1 MYDNVRLFRMLA
13 TTRTGLHVALLLTVA
28 TPVWCAPAEASFEV
42 SKSFLQAYCTKCHA
56 GRSAVGGFDIQRL
69 ESTDS
74 LGTHAAKW
82 TAAARRVRN
91 AEMPPKGAPAPAIDE
106 REHFTKWVDEAVRRQ
121 ACTAGIQPGPAVTRR
136 LNRDELTA
144 TLRDLL
150 DMHLDV
156 GRVLPADGAG
166 GEGFDNAAETL
177 FLSPLHAEKYM
188 EVAKFAIDFAAKEY
202 KSRSKILIAA
212 PGRGKSEVQA
222 AREILSSFLAQ
233 AFRRPVE
240 ESDIR
245 EYLAL
250 FQSARKQGQP
260 FESAIFFALRGALV
274 SPMFLFRLETPNE
287 GTEAKLLDQY
297 ALASRLSYF
306 LWGSMPDELLFDVAA
321 AGKLHQPEV
330 MKELVGRML
339 RNDRSLNFVQRFV
352 EQWLRTRE
360 LSTDKV
366 PDSKLF
372 PQYVNDEEL
381 RSDIRNQPFL
391 FMRELLIR
399 DLSLLSLID
408 SRQTVATSNLSKHY
422 GVQFP
427 VDKGRSKQPQWVDV
441 PEGSNRGGLLGM
453 AAVLTVSSYPYRTS
467 PVLRGTWIL
476 DSILGTPPP
485 PPPENVPPLEDTKV
499 GAAPRSM
506 RERLSQ
512 HRANPVCASCHSRI
526 DGLGFALENYD
537 AIGRWRDEDGGKP
550 IDASGELSDGS
561 KFTGPVELKAMLMD
575 RKDLFLR
582 NLTSKMLGYA
592 LGRGLTLK
600 DSCAVDQIVAQV
612 KAQDYRA
619 QALIE
624 AIVMSTPF
632 RYQAPAARLS
642 TSKEPVPPAR
652 PESRNRTE
660 EQSKR

>member
-1 MYDNVRLFRMLA
+1 MPRIVGTGSSPAWLLAAATLALSAPGDPSLSQSQRFLA
-13 TTRTGLHVALLLTVA
+13 TY
-28 TPVWCAPAEASFEV
+28 CA
-42 SKSFLQAYCTKCHA
+42 KCHA
-56 GRSAVGGFDIQRL
+56 GKSAVGSFDVQRL
-69 ESTDS
+69 SAMES
-74 LGTHAAKW
+74 LGTHASKW

-91 AEMPPKGAPAPAIDE
+91 GEMPPKGSQAPALDE
-106 REHFTKWVDEAVRRQ
+106 REQFTKWVEEALRRQ
-121 ACTAGIQPGPAVTRR
+121 ACEAGVVPGPAVTRR

-188 EVAKFAIDFAAKEY
+188 EVAKFAINFAQREY

-212 PGRGKSEVQA
+212 PGPNKTEAQA
-222 AREILSSFLAQ
+222 AREILANFLPQ
-233 AFRRPVE
+233 AFRRPVA

-245 EYLAL
+245 EYLGL

-260 FESAIFFALRGALV
+260 FESSIFFALRGALV
-274 SPMFLFRLETPNE
+274 SPMFLFRLEAPQE
-287 GTEAKLLDQY
+287 GTEQRPLDAY

-306 LWGSMPDELLFDVAA
+306 LWGSMPDEFLFDVAA
-321 AGKLHQPEV
+321 SGKLHEPAV

-339 RNDRSLNFVQRFV
+339 RNDRSLNFAQRFV

-360 LSTDKV
+360 LTTDKV
-366 PDSKLF
+366 PDAKLF

-381 RSDIRNQPFL
+381 RSDIRNQPVLFL
-391 FMRELLIR
+391 RELLVR
-399 DLSLLSLID
+399 DLSLLNLIE
-408 SRQTVATSNLSKHY
+408 SKQTVATSNLSKHY

-427 VDKGRSKQPQWVDV
+427 IDKARSKQPQWVDV
-441 PEGSNRGGLLGM
+441 PDGTNRGGLLGM
-453 AAVLTVSSYPYRTS
+453 SATLIVSSYPYRTS

-476 DSILGTPPP
+476 DSMLGTPPP
-485 PPPENVPPLEDTKV
+485 PPPENVPPLEESKP
-499 GAAPRSM
+499 GAAPQSM

-512 HRANPVCASCHSRI
+512 HRTNPVCASCHSRM

-537 AIGRWRDEDGGKP
+537 AIGRWREEDGGKP
-550 IDASGELSDGS
+550 VDASGELADGS
-561 KFTGPVELKAMLMD
+561 RFHGPVELKAMLMD

-600 DSCAVDQIVAQV
+600 DSCAVDQIMAQV
-612 KAQDYRA
+612 KAENYRA
-619 QALIE
+619 QALME
-624 AIVMSTPF
+624 AIVMSVPF
-632 RYQAPAARLS
+632 RYQ
-642 TSKEPVPPAR
+642 PPAPRVTSRDATRKATQGAKPAVRGAKEEHR
-652 PESRNRTE
+652 P
-660 EQSKR
+660 